1 MKKHKKPLMIA
12 AAVVAVIVAAGG
24 IYAVNGLRHKQEVF
38 RQLLTE
44 TAQDDAY
51 QLFTKSKYVD
61 IPGLSLFN
69 SDDNLRNTDGDYVT
83 HSDLWNPSTELSL
96 YQTKA
101 DDMARSIDEY
111 WIDEIASVEKDQS
124 FANMSTADVTLAFK
138 WYDLDIAFDE
148 FNKHVMN
155 QILPYSVVGSETSA
169 AFPVVDRTMLAA
181 LEKAEAAG
189 KTREYKAVHK
199 YYLSVAGSDYFTG
212 KDSHWYMKQESR
224 DAVRSM
230 LLEQLDLSTRYADS
244 PTEKEL
250 DERKE
255 IIINMQIAIDL
266 YGKERAR
273 ELLEELGYE
282 GLVAKMIAEDR
293 SRESAGQ
300 QIGEAPNGL

>member
-1 MKKHKKPLMIA
+1 MKNKKPLRIA
-12 AAVVAVIVAAGG
+12 AAVIAVIVAAGG

-44 TAQDDAY
+44 TAQDYTY
-51 QLFTKSKYVD
+51 QLFTKNEYAGM
-61 IPGLSLFN
+61 PGILLYK
-69 SDDNLRNTDGDYVT
+69 SDDNLRNTNGEFLT
-83 HSDLWNPSTELSL
+83 FSDVADPSTEVSL
-96 YQTKA
+96 YQTKVNEMMRA
-101 DDMARSIDEY
+101 IDEY
-111 WIDEIASVEKDQS
+111 WIDDIVSEKEDQP
-124 FANMSTADVTLAFK
+124 FENMSTADVTLAFK

-212 KDSHWYMKQESR
+212 KGSHWYMKQESR

-244 PTEKEL
+244 PTEKEW

-273 ELLEELGYE
+273 ALLEELGYE

-293 SRESAGQ
+293 SGESAEQ
-300 QIGEAPNGL
+300 QIGETPNGL